1 MKIVLQPIIIIRLKI
16 KLILYNIEQKSIT
29 FILNTK
35 LIHYNV
41 E

>member
-16 KLILYNIEQKSIT
+16 KLILYNIEQKSIN